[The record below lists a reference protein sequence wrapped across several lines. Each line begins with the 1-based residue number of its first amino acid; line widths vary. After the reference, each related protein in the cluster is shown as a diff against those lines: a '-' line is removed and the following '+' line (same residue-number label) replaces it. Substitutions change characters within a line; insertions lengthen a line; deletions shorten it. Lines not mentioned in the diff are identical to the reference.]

1 MSKQVDAV
9 PTSVRRRRAAVASF
23 VGTTIEWYD
32 FFVYGTV
39 GALVFPSLFFPESD
53 PYMGLMQT
61 LLTYAVGFVARPL
74 GSIFFG
80 HYGDRI
86 GRKRTLVVT
95 LLAMGIA
102 TTLVGLLPTYEQIGI
117 WAPLALAVLRFLQG
131 FSAGGEWAGAVLLS
145 VEWSEQ
151 ERRGLFGSLPQLG
164 SPVGL
169 VLSSIAVSICLSL
182 SGDAFSSWGWRI
194 PFLISILLILV
205 GLYTRLGVLET
216 PVFRE
221 VLERRQVFHAPVATV
236 FRLQPRSLLLASLL
250 NIPPNGSFYVFNVFA
265 LGYGTSVLG
274 IPRLPLVNATIMGG
288 IAAAILT
295 LLFGYLADR
304 IGRQRAYLAGATAL
318 ILWAFPAFL
327 LLHTR
332 DALLVGGVM
341 VVGFAVFGMMYGPL
355 AAFLA
360 ESFLPQVRY
369 SGAGIAYNIGA
380 IFGGG
385 MSPIIANYLTK
396 QFGTVYSVGAYLV
409 FLALLG
415 ILGAVGVRWSGATA
429 VEIGESGHGS
439 QPQYA
444 MTDG

>member
-1 MSKQVDAV
+1 MPKEEGAV
-9 PTSVRRRRAAVASF
+9 PMSVHRRRAAVASF

-39 GALVFPSLFFPESD
+39 GALVFPSIFFPQSD

-61 LLTYAVGFVARPL
+61 FLTYAVGFVARPL

-86 GRKRTLVVT
+86 GRKRTLVLT
-95 LLAMGIA
+95 LLTMGIA
-102 TTLVGLLPTYEQIGI
+102 TTLVGLLPTYAQIGV

-151 ERRGLFGSLPQLG
+151 ERRGFFGSLPQLG
-164 SPVGL
+164 SPIGL
-169 VLSSIAVSICLSL
+169 VLSSIAVSMCLSL
-182 SGDAFSSWGWRI
+182 SGDAFGSWGWRI

-216 PVFRE
+216 PVFRH
-221 VLERRQVFHAPVATV
+221 VLERRQVSHAPVATV
-236 FRLQPRSLLLASLL
+236 LRVQPRSLLLASLL
-250 NIPPNGSFYVFNVFA
+250 NIPPNGSFYVFNIFV

-288 IAAAILT
+288 LVAAIFT
-295 LLFGYLADR
+295 LVFGYLADR
-304 IGRQRAYLAGATAL
+304 IGRHRAYLAGTTAL
-318 ILWAFPAFL
+318 LLWALPAFL
-327 LLHTR
+327 LLHRR
-332 DALLVGGVM
+332 DPLVVGGVM

-360 ESFLPQVRY
+360 ESFVPQVRY

-415 ILGAVGVRWSGATA
+415 VMGALGVRSSGVTA
-429 VEIGESGHGS
+429 VDIGDGG
-439 QPQYA
+439 QGPQLHYV
-444 MTDG
+444 MREG